1 MEQSVDMG
9 VIGDFDPLFVS
20 HVSTN
25 AALRHAAATLG
36 LTLNVQWVPT
46 PELDQGSAPGR
57 LSPFHGVLCSP
68 GSPYRNMT
76 GALAGI
82 TFARERGWPFFAT

>member
-1 MEQSVDMG
+1 MEQSVGIG
-9 VIGDFDPLFVS
+9 VIGDFDPQFVS

-25 AALRHAAATLG
+25 AALHHAAATLG

-46 PELDQGSAPGR
+46 PELDQDSAPVR

-68 GSPYRNMT
+68 GSPYRSMT

-82 TFARERGWPFFAT
+82 TFARQHGRPFFAT

>member
-1 MEQSVDMG
+1 MGHSVGIG
-9 VIGDFDPLFVS
+9 VIGDFDPQFVS

-25 AALRHAAATLG
+25 AALHHAAATLD
-36 LTLNVQWVPT
+36 LTLNVRWVPT
-46 PELDQGSAPGR
+46 PELDQGSAPAR
-57 LSPFHGVLCSP
+57 LGPFHGVLCSP
-68 GSPYRNMT
+68 GSPYRSMN